1 MATNQ
6 ILTNIIKI
14 MLIFLAAIVVLG
26 IVSVFILIPM
36 IIKGENVEVP
46 NVKGKSLAES
56 INILQGLRLNVKI
69 DDSYKASPAVP
80 EGYVVEQNPPPGFKV
95 KQGKSILLVLS
106 SGSEKVEVP
115 DLTGKLLS
123 DAESDIAF
131 AGFQIG
137 TKATVHSD
145 NYPVMNTIIAQTPL
159 PKSISERG
167 AKINLLLSKGAYP
180 KMLLMPDLKG
190 MKFNDIQER
199 LKRSGLEI
207 SKVTFNPNSIY
218 GDGVILEQIPPAGQS
233 IQYGQKVE
241 LQVSS
246 STGVI
251 SRAQRPVVIEY
262 TVTHGG
268 IQPKHVRIILKDSK
282 GARQIVDNFFQPGK
296 TITQLDS
303 VIGEATMIVY
313 EDDMEHPI
321 KTKEL

>member
-1 MATNQ
+1 MANKQ
-6 ILTNIIKI
+6 ILTNVIKV

-26 IVSVFILIPM
+26 IISVFILLPM
-36 IIKGENVEVP
+36 IIKGDDVEVP

-56 INILQGLRLNVKI
+56 INILQGYHLNVKI
-69 DDSYKASPAVP
+69 DPYKATSIVP
-80 EGYVVEQNPPPGFKV
+80 EGYVVEQNPPPGSKV
-95 KQGKSILLVLS
+95 KQDKSIFLVLS
-106 SGSEKVEVP
+106 SGSEKGEVP
-115 DLTGKLLS
+115 DLTGKLFS
-123 DAESDIAF
+123 DVDSDIAS

-137 TKATVHSD
+137 IKSTVHSD

-159 PKSISERG
+159 PKSIYARG
-167 AKINLLLSKGAYP
+167 TKINLLLSKGAYP

-199 LKRSGLEI
+199 LKRSGLI
-207 SKVTFNPNSIY
+207 SQVTFNTNSIY
-218 GDGVILEQIPPAGQS
+218 GDGVILAQIPPAGQF
-233 IQYGQKVE
+233 IQVGQKVE

-262 TVTHGG
+262 TVTPGG

-282 GARQIVDNFFQPGK
+282 GTRQIVDDFFQPGK

>member
-1 MATNQ
+1 MATKQ
-6 ILTNIIKI
+6 ILTNVIKI

-26 IVSVFILIPM
+26 IISVFILIPM
-36 IIKGENVEVP
+36 IIKGKVVEVP

-56 INILQGLRLNVKI
+56 INILQGYRLNVKI
-69 DDSYKASPAVP
+69 DSYKASPAVP
-80 EGYVVEQNPPPGFKV
+80 EGYVVEQNPLPGFKV
-95 KQGKSILLVLS
+95 KQDKSILLVLS

-123 DAESDIAF
+123 DAESDIAS

-137 TKATVHSD
+137 TKSTVHSD

-207 SKVTFNPNSIY
+207 SKVNFTPNSIY
-218 GDGVILEQIPPAGQS
+218 GDGVILAQIPPAGQS

-262 TVTHGG
+262 TVTPGG
-268 IQPKHVRIILKDSK
+268 IQPKHVRIILKDSN
-282 GARQIVDNFFQPGK
+282 GSRQIVDDFFQPGK

-303 VIGEATMIVY
+303 VIGEATVIIY

>member
-1 MATNQ
+1 MATKQ
-6 ILTNIIKI
+6 ILTNVIKI

-26 IVSVFILIPM
+26 IISVFILIPM
-36 IIKGENVEVP
+36 IIKGKVVEVP

-56 INILQGLRLNVKI
+56 ISILQGYRLNVKI
-69 DDSYKASPAVP
+69 DSYKASVAVP

-95 KQGKSILLVLS
+95 KQDKSIRLVLS
-106 SGSEKVEVP
+106 SGSEKVEAP

-123 DAESDIAF
+123 DAEADLAST
-131 AGFQIG
+131 GFQIG

-145 NYPVMNTIIAQTPL
+145 NYPTMNTIIAQTPL

-190 MKFNDIQER
+190 MKFNDVQER
-199 LKRSGLEI
+199 LKRSGLI
-207 SKVTFNPNSIY
+207 SQVTFNPNSIY
-218 GDGVILEQIPPAGQS
+218 GDGVILTQIPPAGQF
-233 IQYGQKVE
+233 IQVGQKVE

-262 TVTHGG
+262 TVTPGG
-268 IQPKHVRIILKDSK
+268 IQSKHVRIILKDSN
-282 GARQIVDNFFQPGK
+282 GTRQIVDDFFPPGK